1 MHILLKCM
9 ETQRCGE
16 KFLNNKWLNIADKI
30 AYNKI
35 ISGSKIRELEN
46 MGKFLYNSE
55 CQWENYIKTITQS
68 FEKEEEAL

>member
-1 MHILLKCM
+1 M
-9 ETQRCGE
+9 ETQRCRE

-30 AYNKI
+30 AKNKI

-46 MGKFLYNSE
+46 MGKFLYKTE
-55 CQWENYIKTITQS
+55 CQWENEMMIITQS